1 MNSANDW
8 LNLLSNV
15 GFPIVMA
22 GYLMLQFEK
31 RIQSLE
37 ETIRQLREQLD
48 DQEEMVRRID
58 QYLAIMERT
67 NRH

>member
-1 MNSANDW
+1 MNGTNEW

-37 ETIRQLREQLD
+37 ETIRQLHEQLD
-48 DQEEMVRRID
+48 DQEEMVKRID
-58 QYLAIMERT
+58 QYMGFLER
-67 NRH
+67 RH